1 MPNPID
7 APKKKAAD
15 DSEDTKDIVPSGGP
29 AIAQAANAAAIIADA
44 ENKKAALANP
54 PAVSVPTFGAGTTMN
69 PNPASGSS
77 KSALQGQSSLP
88 IANTAPNAGEAGL
101 IGASGEVPAVGST
114 LETTGHVK
122 PGSPSALPPG
132 PDQPKPVDMPI
143 TPVTAVAK
151 DGPATKKIIS
161 EIISGHGT
169 PTAETSSGGGG
180 NADDFGTF
188 LKGAVENIGEFLQ
201 RWGLNSMGRAD
212 VQTAGEKK
220 QAQQY
225 ELDKQQ
231 AQGSLIAKQ
240 QALENSYQTARMNLQ
255 QQMNQAN
262 MTAQGKID
270 LQNRL
275 TELQAN
281 YKNELAL
288 LPERV
293 KQEQA
298 LYRLQQDKTAE
309 NDPARQILN
318 QGK

>member
-29 AIAQAANAAAIIADA
+29 AIAQAANAAAIIAAADEA
-44 ENKKAALANP
+44 NKKKGAVADPA
-54 PAVSVPTFGAGTTMN
+54 AVSVPKFGAGTTLT
-69 PNPASGSS
+69 PATELRPDQAGTLGLSGSD
-77 KSALQGQSSLP
+77 AVVPVGQ
-88 IANTAPNAGEAGL
+88 
-101 IGASGEVPAVGST
+101 T
-114 LETTGHVK
+114 LEVGGHVK
-122 PGSPSALPPG
+122 PSTTTPPPG
-132 PDQPKPVDMPI
+132 VPPDMAPATPAPVKMPI
-143 TPVTAVAK
+143 TPITAVAK